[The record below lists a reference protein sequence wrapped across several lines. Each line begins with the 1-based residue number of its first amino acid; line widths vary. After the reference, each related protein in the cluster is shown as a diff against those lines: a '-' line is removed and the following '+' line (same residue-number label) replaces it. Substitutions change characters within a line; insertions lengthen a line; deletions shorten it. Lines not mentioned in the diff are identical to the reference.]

1 MHPNELQSVDPDLPR
16 RVRRKVF
23 WRIIPLILLL
33 YLVAYLDRSTLSFAN
48 LQMHSALQFTDP
60 VFGWGAG
67 LCSVGYL
74 LLEIPGAIL
83 VERWSARKW
92 FARILVTW
100 GLCSMG
106 MALVRTQ
113 SEFYVARILLGLA
126 EAGFFPGVIVYF
138 THW

>member
-1 MHPNELQSVDPDLPR
+1 MHPSELQSIDTDLPR

-23 WRIIPLILLL
+23 GRIIPLILLL
-33 YLVAYLDRSTLSFAN
+33 YLVAYLDRSNLSFAK
-48 LQMHSALQFTDP
+48 LQMQSALQFSDP

-67 LCSVGYL
+67 LFSVGYL

-106 MALVRTQ
+106 MALVRT
-113 SEFYVARILLGLA
+113 
-126 EAGFFPGVIVYF
+126 
-138 THW
+138 